1 MSTSRRIRKQR
12 TLFRLCQTV
21 SKKVSFA
28 NFVAEAKLLELD
40 LFDIDS
46 PVALEDGLFGCS
58 IEDLYTGVVP

>member
-1 MSTSRRIRKQR
+1 M
-12 TLFRLCQTV
+12 

-46 PVALEDGLFGCS
+46 PVALEVGLFGCS